1 MANREIKFRAWFDNG
16 KAQDMFFVG
25 DAYGTAHPLDCCRYA
40 KDGQPVTLMQYTGLK
55 DANGVE
61 IYESEIIDFGDLYG
75 EVGTVSYCEDS
86 ASFVCSLIESGRV
99 IALAEHLIF
108 GDKHISRKV
117 IGNIYQNPELLK

>member
-25 DAYGTAHPLDCCRYA
+25 DAYGTAHPMDCCRYA
-40 KDGQPVTLMQYTGLK
+40 QDGQPVTLMQYTGLK

-61 IYESEIIDFGDLYG
+61 IYEGDVVDFYG
-75 EVGTVSYCEDS
+75 VNCEVIWAESD
-86 ASFVCSLIESGRV
+86 ASFFVESPDKSLCESGQ
-99 IALAEHLIF
+99 EF
-108 GDKHISRKV
+108 SENCEV